1 MMNEDMMKLD
11 NQLCFR
17 FYTVSRLITRA
28 YQPFLDKL
36 GLTYIQYVVM
46 LALWEEDQVRISA
59 LVKRLGLN
67 TNTLTPLLKRMAD
80 AGLIQRTRSKVD
92 ERSVIISLTD
102 RGASMYEQAQHIPEE
117 IQNSL
122 SEDKLSEQEYLAL
135 RDQLDRLIFLLDK

>member
-1 MMNEDMMKLD
+1 MKLD

-17 FYTVSRLITRA
+17 FYTISRLITRV

-36 GLTYIQYVVM
+36 GLTYIQYIVM
-46 LALWEEDQVRISA
+46 LALWETDEVPIST

-67 TNTLTPLLKRMAD
+67 TNTLTPLLKRMEE
-80 AGLIQRTRSKVD
+80 AGLILRTRSKVD

-102 RGASMYEQAQHIPEE
+102 KGSKLYDEAQNIPRE

-122 SEDKLSEQEYLAL
+122 AEEQLSEEDYLAL
-135 RDQLDRLIFLLDK
+135 RDQLDRLITLLDK

>member
-1 MMNEDMMKLD
+1 MKLD

-17 FYTVSRLITRA
+17 FYTISRLITRV

-36 GLTYIQYVVM
+36 GLTYIQYIVM
-46 LALWEEDQVRISA
+46 LALWEVDEVPIST

-67 TNTLTPLLKRMAD
+67 TNTLTPLLKRMEE
-80 AGLIQRTRSKVD
+80 AGLILRTRSKVD

-102 RGASMYEQAQHIPEE
+102 KGSKLYDEAQHIPTE

-122 SEDKLSEQEYLAL
+122 AEEQLSEEDYLAL
-135 RDQLDRLIFLLDK
+135 RDQLDRLITLLDK

>member
-1 MMNEDMMKLD
+1 MNKDIMKLD

-28 YQPFLDKL
+28 YQPFLDAL
-36 GLTYIQYVVM
+36 GLTYIQYIVM
-46 LALWEEDQVRISA
+46 LALWEADQVPIST

-67 TNTLTPLLKRMAD
+67 TNTLTPLLKRMED
-80 AGLIQRTRSKVD
+80 AGLVLRTRSQVD

-102 RGASMYEQAQHIPEE
+102 KGASLYDKAQHIPME

-122 SEDKLSEQEYLAL
+122 AEDRLSEEEYWAL
-135 RDQLDRLIFLLDK
+135 RDQLDRLIVLLDK

>member
-1 MMNEDMMKLD
+1 MNKDIMKLD

-28 YQPFLDKL
+28 YQPFLDAL
-36 GLTYIQYVVM
+36 GLTYIQYIVM
-46 LALWEEDQVRISA
+46 LALWEADQVPIST

-67 TNTLTPLLKRMAD
+67 TNTLTPLLKRMED
-80 AGLIQRTRSKVD
+80 AGLVLRTRSQVD

-102 RGASMYEQAQHIPEE
+102 EGASLYDKAQHIPME

-122 SEDKLSEQEYLAL
+122 AEDRLSEEEYWAL
-135 RDQLDRLIFLLDK
+135 RDQLDRLIALLDK

>member
-1 MMNEDMMKLD
+1 MKLD

-17 FYTVSRLITRA
+17 FYTISRLITRV

-36 GLTYIQYVVM
+36 GLTYIQYIVM
-46 LALWEEDQVRISA
+46 LALWEADEVPIST

-67 TNTLTPLLKRMAD
+67 TNTLTPLLKRMEE
-80 AGLIQRTRSKVD
+80 AGLILRTRSKVD

-102 RGASMYEQAQHIPEE
+102 KGSKLYDEAQHIPME

-122 SEDKLSEQEYLAL
+122 AEEQLSEEDYLAL
-135 RDQLDRLIFLLDK
+135 RDQLDRLITLLDK

>member
-1 MMNEDMMKLD
+1 MKLD

-28 YQPFLDKL
+28 YQPFLDAL
-36 GLTYIQYVVM
+36 GLTYIQYIVM
-46 LALWEEDQVRISA
+46 LALWEADQVPIST

-67 TNTLTPLLKRMAD
+67 TNTLTPLLKRMED
-80 AGLIQRTRSKVD
+80 AGLVLRTRSQVD

-102 RGASMYEQAQHIPEE
+102 KGASLYDKAQHIPME

-122 SEDKLSEQEYLAL
+122 AEDRLSEEEYWAL
-135 RDQLDRLIFLLDK
+135 RDQLDRLIALLDK

>member
-1 MMNEDMMKLD
+1 MNKDIMKLD

-28 YQPFLDKL
+28 YQPFLDAL
-36 GLTYIQYVVM
+36 GLTYIQYIVM
-46 LALWEEDQVRISA
+46 LALWEADQVPIST

-67 TNTLTPLLKRMAD
+67 TNTLTPLLKRMED
-80 AGLIQRTRSKVD
+80 AGLVLRTRSQVD

-102 RGASMYEQAQHIPEE
+102 EGASLYDKAQHIPME

-122 SEDKLSEQEYLAL
+122 AEDRLSEEEYWAL
-135 RDQLDRLIFLLDK
+135 RDQLDRLIVLLDK

>member
-1 MMNEDMMKLD
+1 MIKDIMKLD

-28 YQPFLDKL
+28 YQPFLDAL
-36 GLTYIQYVVM
+36 GLTYIQYIVM
-46 LALWEEDQVRISA
+46 LALWEADQVPIST

-67 TNTLTPLLKRMAD
+67 TNTLTPLLKRMED
-80 AGLIQRTRSKVD
+80 AGLVLRTRSQVD

-102 RGASMYEQAQHIPEE
+102 KGASLYDKAQHIPME

-122 SEDKLSEQEYLAL
+122 AEDRLSEEEYWAL
-135 RDQLDRLIFLLDK
+135 RDQLDRLIVLLDK